1 MRLVP
6 LKDVAEI
13 VSGAT
18 PRTSNE
24 DYWGGRI
31 LWVTPADLSKLDGA
45 YIGSTPRTITDAGLR
60 SCAAQVLPAG
70 SVLLSSRAPIGHV
83 AINTEPMATNQGFKS
98 LVPRTDRADAKY
110 LYHWLR
116 ANTAY
121 LQSLGNGATFKEVS
135 KAAVGKVEI
144 PLPPLDEQRR
154 IAAILDHADTMR
166 ANRQRS
172 VKHFNELAASIFIA
186 VFGDD
191 LDSPTTWLDVVAD
204 VSSGITKGRR
214 TLEPTRTVPYLAVA
228 NVQAGFLDLSTVK
241 EIEAT
246 EAEFAR
252 YELQNGDL
260 VLTEGG
266 DPDKLGRGTVWR
278 NELPICL
285 HQNHIFRVRIRDE
298 SLLDPD
304 FLSAYVASRPAR
316 DYFLRSAK
324 QTTGIASINMTQ
336 LKGLPVFVPTVDQQ
350 RRYLQQIAAVRSQ
363 RVALLRQSAE
373 IASLFASLQSRAF
386 RGDLSRDSADLA
398 AATSG
403 IS

>member
-1 MRLVP
+1 MRMVELSEVALVNPRPPKIP
-6 LKDVAEI
+6 LDDDVSFVGMAEL
-13 VSGAT
+13 
-18 PRTSNE
+18 N
-24 DYWGGRI
+24 
-31 LWVTPADLSKLDGA
+31 
-45 YIGSTPRTITDAGLR
+45 
-60 SCAAQVLPAG
+60 
-70 SVLLSSRAPIGHV
+70 
-83 AINTEPMATNQGFKS
+83 ATN
-98 LVPRTDRADAKY
+98 ADTESDSIRPFA
-110 LYHWLR
+110 
-116 ANTAY
+116 
-121 LQSLGNGATFKEVS
+121 EVS
-135 KAAVGKVEI
+135 KGYTIFGDGDILVAKITPCFENNKIGQARLRCAVGVGSTEFHVIRPGAHLDHRYLLHFLRQDRIRQEGALRMTGSAGQRRVPTTFLQQLKI

-154 IAAILDHADTMR
+154 IAAILGQADRIR
-166 ANRQRS
+166 ASRQRAIGL
-172 VKHFNELAASIFIA
+172 FDELVACTFIA